1 MLTLDR
7 VRLAPPVKNKMMHMM
22 MTHCC
27 DAEGRPDFEKM
38 KGFMIQCG
46 KHDFSSDETSK
57 MKEFSANAGKPDFEK
72 MKAFMEHCG
81 CCLPD
86 RDTPTTEVKPS
97 A

>member
-1 MLTLDR
+1 MTLMDR
-7 VRLAPPVKNKMMHMM
+7 VKDKVMHMM

-27 DAEGRPDFEKM
+27 DAEGSPDFGRM

-57 MKEFSANAGKPDFEK
+57 MKEFCASAGKPDFEK
-72 MKAFMEHCG
+72 MKTFMEHCG

-86 RDTPTTEVKPS
+86 RDTQTTEVKPS